1 MTTTKSILVKIGL
14 LWAVACLGVSGVSAQ
29 TEQKIATI
37 NLKKVFDNYYKTKIA
52 DSRLKKRGAEFE
64 KTLKSMYK
72 EYQSAQKE
80 YKQLI
85 RGANDQVV
93 SNQERQRKKKAA
105 QKKLRQ
111 IRQLEKEVKQ
121 FDRTAK
127 STLQEKQRRMREKIM
142 KEVSGVVEQV
152 AKSKGYTLV
161 LDTAAKTI
169 NQTPALVYSNGQ
181 SDISDEVLK
190 RLNRNAP
197 EDLPEVSDSEEES
210 DSGLPGGNLPDLPS
224 PGELNP

>member
-1 MTTTKSILVKIGL
+1 MTMTKSTLVKIGL
-14 LWAVACLGVSGVSAQ
+14 LWAVACFGVSGASAQ

-52 DSRLKKRGAEFE
+52 DSRLKERGAEFE

-80 YKQLI
+80 YKELI
-85 RGANDQVV
+85 QGANDQVR
-93 SNQERQRKKKAA
+93 SNQERQRQKKAA
-105 QKKLRQ
+105 EKKLKE
-111 IRQLEKEVKQ
+111 IRQLEQEVKQ

-127 STLQEKQRRMREKIM
+127 STLQEQQRRMREKIM
-142 KEVSGVVEQV
+142 KEVSGVVERV
-152 AKSKGYTLV
+152 AKSEGYTLV

-169 NQTPALVYSNGQ
+169 NQTPVLVYSTGQ
-181 SDISDEVLK
+181 SDISDEVLS
-190 RLNRNAP
+190 RLNRDAP
-197 EDLPEVSDSEEES
+197 EDLPEVSESEEEDGS
-210 DSGLPGGNLPDLPS
+210 ALPGGNLPDLPS